1 MSDVDKRV
9 VQMDFDNK
17 KFEKN
22 VKQSTESVNNLKKTL
37 NFDGVSNSID
47 QVSLKIKSFEIM
59 TTTALV
65 NITNQVVNLGIRMV
79 KSLSVDNISAGW
91 AKYGQKTTSVATMMA
106 QNFKVAGREITDASE
121 RMSVVTDQLERLSW
135 FSDETS
141 YTFTDMVDNVGKFI
155 AAGQDLDVSVK
166 AMEGIA
172 TWAALSGQNA
182 ATASRAMYQLAQ
194 AMGKGK
200 IQLIDYKSI
209 QNANM
214 DTLDRLY

>member
-22 VKQSTESVNNLKKTL
+22 VKQSTESINNLKKTL

-79 KSLSVDNISAGW
+79 KSL
-91 AKYGQKTTSVATMMA
+91 
-106 QNFKVAGREITDASE
+106 
-121 RMSVVTDQLERLSW
+121 
-135 FSDETS
+135 
-141 YTFTDMVDNVGKFI
+141 
-155 AAGQDLDVSVK
+155 
-166 AMEGIA
+166 
-172 TWAALSGQNA
+172 
-182 ATASRAMYQLAQ
+182 
-194 AMGKGK
+194 
-200 IQLIDYKSI
+200 
-209 QNANM
+209 
-214 DTLDRLY
+214 